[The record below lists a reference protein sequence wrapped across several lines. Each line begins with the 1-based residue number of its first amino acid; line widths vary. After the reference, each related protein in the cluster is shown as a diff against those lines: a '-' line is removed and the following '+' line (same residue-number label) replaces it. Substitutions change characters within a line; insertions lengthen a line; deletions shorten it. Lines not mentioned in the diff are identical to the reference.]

1 MWSRG
6 GTRQCL
12 PDQGELQLPEAAKS
26 SGFTALRNK
35 LDAKRK
41 GHAGVGNAGAEA
53 PRERLCRRLPSCSPT
68 QDMPGDRPAALAQFS
83 GTICYFGNTLPVP
96 GALLTP
102 SPRADPPA
110 LVPKCQGKRNDGR
123 DPGDYQ
129 APSRPPSQLASNQ
142 LFIPQMKSSQKHHTG
157 KYFTHSPNFPI
168 KMGNETIPTLAEVT
182 ASSHCSFLSLLLQCS
197 SPSLCCEETPTGFV
211 LGQPIP
217 RKASERCLPPE
228 DKTRAGEE
236 SRQKH
241 ITKKSQ

>member
-1 MWSRG
+1 MHPCTPGSFCQRRPRAITPEGTVWSRG

-110 LVPKCQGKRNDGR
+110 LVPKCQGKGAMGGTLGITRHLQ
-123 DPGDYQ
+123 DPL
-129 APSRPPSQLASNQ
+129 PS
-142 LFIPQMKSSQKHHTG
+142 
-157 KYFTHSPNFPI
+157 
-168 KMGNETIPTLAEVT
+168 
-182 ASSHCSFLSLLLQCS
+182 
-197 SPSLCCEETPTGFV
+197 
-211 LGQPIP
+211 
-217 RKASERCLPPE
+217 
-228 DKTRAGEE
+228 
-236 SRQKH
+236 
-241 ITKKSQ
+241 